1 VLHTLTWVAT
11 VVLGVAIVASVL
23 LQSGR
28 AYGVTG
34 SIAGAAESLFGSRRG
49 GLDDALAR
57 VTTVLG
63 LLFLGT
69 VLLLGSG
76 AVGR

>member
-1 VLHTLTWVAT
+1 VYTAIYVIT
-11 VVLGVAIVASVL
+11 VVIAVAIVTSVL

-28 AYGVTG
+28 AYGLTG
-34 SIAGAAESLFGSRRG
+34 NILGSAESLFGHRR
-49 GLDDALAR
+49 GLDDQLAR

-63 LLFLGT
+63 LCFLAC

-76 AVGR
+76 VLH